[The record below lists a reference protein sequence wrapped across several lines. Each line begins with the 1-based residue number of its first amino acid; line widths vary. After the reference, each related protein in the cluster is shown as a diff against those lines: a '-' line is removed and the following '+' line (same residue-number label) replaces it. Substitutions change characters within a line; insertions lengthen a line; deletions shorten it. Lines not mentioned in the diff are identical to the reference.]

1 MCQNYPNCNCPS
13 CTQCQDC
20 TQVTPTWVTTTTG
33 PCTPEFT
40 EECPNGLQSTD
51 CLVYTGDTLKDCE
64 NNDFLFR
71 GTKFNTFLSQL
82 WETVKCAAT
91 ATTDTIDYTGA
102 AIKTCDNNT
111 TIVPTN
117 TPVTTA
123 LNNIWNHIKCWNSS
137 LTTLINDRQPVWKA
151 GYPIFVG
158 PTLSAPFNNINTAIT
173 EITKYHHDVTGPVGI
188 RLSDGSHSLNT
199 VTLGN
204 WNSQSGSFQI
214 ECNAP
219 LSATLSLP
227 NGLTIDSFNLI
238 LRNISTKGAITVT
251 NRGQLLSNNCNH
263 VSLENTTN
271 LITVSNSSS
280 VTFLESTLFGNFTGP
295 LTPRGILVENNSSVN
310 IITTQRQNEF
320 FANFTTLFDVTDNS
334 SLFLKKNAITQS
346 TGTRIGTVL
355 NLNNNS
361 KASIVGSTS
370 EFFGPTPLLSS
381 YIAFNIKNN
390 SELYLENIKISGY
403 SLPFNI
409 ENNSKVIFGGII
421 NSSSVARINV
431 LNNSSFIGNPG
442 SILNA
447 NMNNIGEAFVINE
460 NSTVNLLNTTATFT
474 NVTIPTYS
482 IRKNSICMF
491 KLGSITPVPSSG
503 GNSAWGDGSTS
514 VVINNIVNTSTNIN
528 SIGCGYLIFP

>member
-20 TQVTPTWVTTTTG
+20 TQVTPTCVTTITTS
-33 PCTPEFT
+33 CTTEQFT

-64 NNDFLFR
+64 NNDFIFR

-151 GYPIFVG
+151 GYPIVVG

-173 EITKYHHDVTGPVGI
+173 EITKYHHDVTSPVSI
-188 RLSDGSHSLNT
+188 RLSDGSHILNT

-219 LSATLSLP
+219 LSATLNLP

-251 NRGQLLSNNCNH
+251 NRGQLLSNTCNH
-263 VSLENTTN
+263 TSFENTTN

-280 VTFLESTLFGNFTGP
+280 VTFLESTLYGNSTGP

-310 IITTQRQNEF
+310 IITSQRQDEF
-320 FANFTTLFDVTDNS
+320 FANFTTLFNVTDNS

-370 EFFGPTPLLSS
+370 EFFGPTPLLLS
-381 YIAFNIKNN
+381 YNAFNIKNN
-390 SELYLENIKISGY
+390 SELYLENTKIGGY
-403 SLPFNI
+403 FNPFNI
-409 ENNSKVIFGGII
+409 ENNSKVTFGGTLDT
-421 NSSSVARINV
+421 NTGTRSNV
-431 LNNSSFIGNPG
+431 LNNSSFIGNPN
-442 SILNA
+442 SILTGNF
-447 NMNNIGEAFVINE
+447 NNTGSAFTVNQ
-460 NSTVNLLNTTATFT
+460 NSTINLYNSNVTFT
-474 NVTIPTYS
+474 NLQNPNYTLSTNSTILCRS
-482 IRKNSICMF
+482 GFI
-491 KLGSITPVPSSG
+491 LPVPSTLNTVWG
-503 GNSAWGDGSTS
+503 QNSIP
-514 VVINNIVNTSTNIN
+514 VVINNIVTTSIDPST
-528 SIGCGYLIFP
+528 IGCKVLITI